1 MAFSQYFAEQILAFL
16 KGQGFPTALTNVYI
30 TLHTADP
37 GTAGTNGDAT
47 ASITGSANRTE
58 LSSPTGFGVIT
69 GASPSGFEIKNTSV
83 VQITTSAVNTVTT
96 TITHF
101 GIWDDPNGPD
111 FIASGTLTSS
121 VDIALGDTVQ
131 FNIGAMAIK
140 VV

>member
-1 MAFSQYFAEQILAFL
+1 MAFSQYFAEKILGFIKA
-16 KGQGFPTALTNVYI
+16 QPFPTALSNVYI

-47 ASITGSANRTE
+47 ASITGTVNRTA
-58 LSSPTGFGVIT
+58 LSSTNLGAIT
-69 GASPSGFEIKNTSV
+69 GASPSGFEIKNTIV

-101 GIWDDPNGPD
+101 GIWDDQTAGD
-111 FIASGTLTSS
+111 FVASGTLTSS